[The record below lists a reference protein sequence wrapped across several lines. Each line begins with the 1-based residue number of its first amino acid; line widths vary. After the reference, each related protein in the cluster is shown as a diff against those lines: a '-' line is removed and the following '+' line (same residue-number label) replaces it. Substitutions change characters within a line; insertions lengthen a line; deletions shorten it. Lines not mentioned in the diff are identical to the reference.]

1 MAAARRHAAEEG
13 DATESE
19 AFAVAMGTLSSVVDA
34 GPQSWNDDPERTIDQ
49 VITALTASIELV
61 KEVTQGMKIGTPP

>member
-13 DATESE
+13 DDTESE

-34 GPQSWNDDPERTIDQ
+34 GPQSCNDDPERTIDQ

-61 KEVTQGMKIGTPP
+61 TSRRRG